1 VAKFSDIYRDATKQ
15 SRIDGR
21 TRDGRRIKAQAQEA
35 KLRLNEFQW
44 RPLLPL
50 PPGIYSVFGEPL
62 TDADI
67 ARADFSEWFHV
78 KRQRKGAVEFQCH
91 EPVGDERVAAIFDT
105 LGGS

>member
-1 VAKFSDIYRDATKQ
+1 MD
-15 SRIDGR
+15 
-21 TRDGRRIKAQAQEA
+21 
-35 KLRLNEFQW
+35 FQW

-67 ARADFSEWFHV
+67 ARADFSQWFLI
-78 KRQRKGAVEFQCH
+78 KPRRKGAVAFEFK
-91 EPVGDERVAAIFDT
+91 EPVGDERVAAIYDT